1 MLKISTDNCF
11 TLEIFGS
18 KNDQRSSAKN
28 GSFRLFGYNLHNVK
42 DVRYIGIY
50 INK

>member
-1 MLKISTDNCF
+1 MLKISADNGF

-28 GSFRLFGYNLHNVK
+28 GSFRLFGYKVIMRDLC
-42 DVRYIGIY
+42 
-50 INK
+50 